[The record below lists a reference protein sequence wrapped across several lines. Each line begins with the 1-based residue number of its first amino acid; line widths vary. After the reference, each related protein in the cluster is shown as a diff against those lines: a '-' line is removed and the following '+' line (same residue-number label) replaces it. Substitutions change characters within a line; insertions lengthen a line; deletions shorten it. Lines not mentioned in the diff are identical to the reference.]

1 MKDDGQFFDKS
12 MLFNKSME
20 YETVELDD
28 EDGSIIIID
37 QTLLPGK
44 MELIRLRTAGN
55 MGCHLSSKSARRAGD
70 RSDGGFRNLSSGKRN
85 GCGSL

>member
-44 MELIRLRTAGN
+44 MELIRLRTAQEIWDAIY
-55 MGCHLSSKSARRAGD
+55 LLRVRGD

-85 GCGSL
+85 GYGSL